1 VAVPEVVEVDLDW
14 RSVAVFLGA
23 LAALIA
29 FTSLVHDAGRVVAWV
44 VIGTLLALA
53 LDPLVT
59 SLTRVVRRRS
69 IAVGVVL
76 ATFVTAIVLL
86 VAVFGPPAAR
96 QARRLSADLPQ
107 VIQDLGD
114 LPLVGSQL
122 RDANVAAHVQDF
134 LDKLPERLAGDT
146 TPIENAGRSVL
157 SGALAAA
164 ATVLV
169 AIALL
174 LDGERLLRRLRRLV
188 PPDSRAQADRLGRL
202 AYRVV
207 GRYFAGSVFVA
218 VIAGVAVA
226 AVGLV
231 LGVPLAP
238 LLGAWVA
245 LFDLVPQIG
254 GAVGGIPFVVLA
266 LTKGP
271 TVGAAA
277 AVFFLLYLQFE
288 NHLLSPLVVGRIVN
302 LSPPATLTAALVGVS
317 TAGVL
322 GALVSVPLLG
332 AAKAIF
338 LELRPS
344 GQSTPSEAL
353 GAPDG
358 AGADAVGV
366 EEDGQSAG
374 AGDRSS

>member
-353 GAPDG
+353 GATDG